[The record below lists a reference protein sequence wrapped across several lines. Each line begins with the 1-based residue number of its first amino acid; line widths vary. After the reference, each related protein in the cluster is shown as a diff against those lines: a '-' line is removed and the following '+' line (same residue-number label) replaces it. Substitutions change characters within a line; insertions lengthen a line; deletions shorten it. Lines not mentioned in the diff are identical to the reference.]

1 MRISELAGQASVNV
15 QTIRFYER
23 QRLIREPA
31 RTSSGYR
38 NYSPQ
43 DLETV
48 KFIKWAQNL
57 GFTLKEVRQLLSL
70 HSAVANM
77 AKERPK
83 RSSHELQRIIRMAE
97 VKLENVQERM
107 GLLKVMENEL
117 QSMIA
122 KLQCRPVPIC
132 PGAASPSTALKDTAH
147 RRTHPIDKK

>member
-1 MRISELAGQASVNV
+1 MWISELAGQANVNV

-23 QRLIREPA
+23 QRLVREPT

-48 KFIKWAQNL
+48 KFIKWAQKL

-77 AKERPK
+77 TKERPK
-83 RSSHELQRIIRMAE
+83 WNSHELQRIIRMAE
-97 VKLENVQERM
+97 VKLESVQERI
-107 GLLKVMENEL
+107 GLLKEMGNEL
-117 QSMIA
+117 QSIIA
-122 KLQCRPVPIC
+122 KLQCRPVPVC
-132 PGAASPSTALKDTAH
+132 PGAASPSAAPDGTAQ
-147 RRTHPIDKK
+147 RRTHAIDKK